1 MRQAQM
7 LIILG
12 TNRTGKTTLTKEII
26 TGMNRKRKLV
36 LTPDPYEPKWNE
48 YPIIKRSEI
57 AKFEGTRK
65 LFYSKNDFIGLNNS
79 LTDCVLILD
88 DFGAFEDMN
97 QKEQKALK
105 RLLVRR
111 AQKRLDIF
119 VIAHGFTDIVP
130 TFLYR
135 YVSQFIIFKTEDNP
149 KMIKQR
155 IKRYDEL
162 IQVVER
168 VDKNKD
174 PHFYEI
180 INLK

>member
-1 MRQAQM
+1 M

-48 YPIIKRSEI
+48 YPLIKRSEI
-57 AKFEGTRK
+57 ATFEGTRK
-65 LFYSKNDFIGLNNS
+65 LFYNKNDFIGLNAN

-97 QKEQKALK
+97 QKEQTALK

-111 AQKRLDIF
+111 AQKKIDIF

-135 YVSQFIIFKTEDNP
+135 YVSQFIIFKTEDN
-149 KMIKQR
+149 MNAVKQR
-155 IKRYDEL
+155 IKRFDEL
-162 IQVVER
+162 KKIVEK
-168 VDKNKD
+168 VDKSKD
-174 PHFYEI
+174 KHFYEI
-180 INLK
+180 FNLK